1 MGDSEERKAYTPE
14 EQNEIDRI
22 LGLLPGDSSAG
33 QQAVET
39 PPRPRIEPE
48 DEMTLD
54 MSDELVDIGESP
66 ASAPEEI
73 EDITDIIE
81 MVEEPPPREMA
92 DAGEMIFDE
101 APAVEALPETGE
113 AAVEEFPSFEE
124 EAAPPPPRAAK
135 KALSSLDELDEL
147 TSLEPES
154 VDLQEISDDRYV
166 DEAEAP
172 RAPSME
178 DVEEPAGA
186 ATDFDAMD
194 IDLGELEQVPAKP
207 AGMRVEKETDFDIG
221 PLSDISVEEIQD
233 IPEAGAADIPE
244 IDLGDIAPE
253 SEPPPAPPRRE
264 PPAEDFMADFHDEG
278 IPEPLDMDIS
288 PEPPA
293 RARSAPAADFDLGPE
308 QEEMIPGIRRIEEA
322 VGTEEMP
329 DVEDE
334 PPPEPPR
341 KKRERAGAR
350 AEEEDE
356 LSERD
361 IRRLKKAL
369 LLFHPALRKA
379 VKDAILNDLLP
390 PADTRQLIDM
400 ILSGKPEDN
409 VHRFLEKKLNRRID
423 ITEGPAA
430 PGRRVLTS
438 RPEYTREGM
447 ERQKRLLKATR
458 IGGIAALVAFTIT
471 ILSYQ
476 FIYKPIMAKRLIAQG
491 VALIREPGDPV
502 TKKMKDYAKAEELF
516 KKVDAD
522 YAKNYMPGYNAYARA
537 YFDKREY
544 DLALGK
550 LERANRIDPVDIDT
564 LNNLGYFYSRVP
576 ENVYNRIKRADEK
589 DTRLEKAIKYYRYV
603 LNRKPENVT
612 ALYGIGNA
620 YMYQGQYLKA
630 RQYYEDI
637 LKIDHKSVV
646 GYSGLLNLYI
656 ERDVMP
662 RVMAIHSDLVDKD
675 MLTDI
680 PSPLLGKLA
689 AYYLDKKRSDSTN
702 VRVDYGVQS
711 SRFKDAADNPF
722 PAVRAV
728 LDALHRRD
736 PHYAQQYVLYAKLSR
751 EQKNLTLMENYLAK
765 ALKEE
770 PNYFAALHLLG
781 EYHYAV
787 KEPVKAYAAFNRAIK
802 ASLSPPEFT
811 FEDFYH
817 ETENVGS
824 TYFHMGNVFYYF
836 FDKVKYRFGDELEED
851 ALDAEVEQQANYLI
865 ARDKYDAALKEGFRS
880 PELFYNMGRIHYM
893 NGQYERALEK
903 WLELYE
909 ESVDSPEVMMAM
921 GNAFYHL
928 DNLEAG
934 RGEYLKLISIFER
947 QAESMTK
954 IFPDRTDHIK
964 VFQTLASAYNNLGA
978 VYQRKNDETK
988 SSISYWK
995 AIDYAKRIDRE
1006 NEFARVNMG
1015 RAFKPRSEPIQP
1027 ILDENIPFSLGI
1039 YSREMR

>member
-1 MGDSEERKAYTPE
+1 MGDKEERAAYTPE
-14 EQNEIDRI
+14 EQSEIERI
-22 LGLLPGDSSAG
+22 LGLLPGDSSAKDP
-33 QQAVET
+33 AEET
-39 PPRPRIEPE
+39 PPAPPRAVMESA
-48 DEMTLD
+48 DEMNLD
-54 MSDELVDIGESP
+54 MSDELVDIEESP
-66 ASAPEEI
+66 ARDAGEI

-81 MVEEPPPREMA
+81 MVDEPPPRGVP
-92 DAGEMIFDE
+92 DAGEMAFDE
-101 APAVEALPETGE
+101 VPAAEPLPEI
-113 AAVEEFPSFEE
+113 EEMPAEELPSFEE

-135 KALSSLDELDEL
+135 KARSSLDELEEL

-154 VDLQEISDDRYV
+154 VDSQEISDDHYV
-166 DEAEAP
+166 GEAEP
-172 RAPSME
+172 SRAPE
-178 DVEEPAGA
+178 IEEPAEA
-186 ATDFDAMD
+186 AAELDAVD
-194 IDLGELEQVPAKP
+194 IDLGDLEETPAKP

-221 PLSDISVEEIQD
+221 SLSDIPIEEIQD
-233 IPEAGAADIPE
+233 IPEAAAADIPE
-244 IDLGDIAPE
+244 IDLGDISPE
-253 SEPPPAPPRRE
+253 SEPSAAPPRRE
-264 PPAEDFMADFHDEG
+264 TPAEDFMADFHDEG

-288 PEPPA
+288 PA
-293 RARSAPAADFDLGPE
+293 APAKAAPMADFDIGAE
-308 QEEMIPGIRRIEEA
+308 QEEMIPGIGRIEEA
-322 VGTEEMP
+322 VSTEEMP

-334 PPPEPPR
+334 PPPEPPKR
-341 KKRERAGAR
+341 KKERVEAR
-350 AEEEDE
+350 ADEEEE

-361 IRRLKKAL
+361 IRKLKKAL

-379 VKDAILNDLLP
+379 VKDAILSDMLP
-390 PADTRQLIDM
+390 PADTRHLIDM

-409 VHRFLEKKLNRRID
+409 VHRFLEKKLDRRID
-423 ITEGPAA
+423 ISEGPAA
-430 PGRRVLTS
+430 AGRRVLSS

-458 IGGIAALVAFTIT
+458 VGGIAALAALTIT
-471 ILSYQ
+471 VLSYQ
-476 FIYKPIMAKRLIAQG
+476 FIYKPVMAKRLTAQG
-491 VALIREPGDPV
+491 VAFIREPGDPV

-516 KKVDAD
+516 KKVDAE
-522 YAKNYMPGYNAYARA
+522 YAKDYLPGYNEYARA
-537 YFDKREY
+537 YFDRREY

-550 LERANRIDPVDIDT
+550 LERANKIDPIDIDT

-576 ENVYNRIKRADEK
+576 ESVYNRIKRADEK
-589 DTRLEKAIKYYRYV
+589 YTRLDKAINYYKHV
-603 LNRKPENVT
+603 LNRKPDNVT

-637 LKIDHKSVV
+637 LRVDRKSVV

-662 RVMAIHSDLVDKD
+662 RVMAIHADLVDRK

-689 AYYLDKKRSDSTN
+689 AYYLGKKRTDSTN
-702 VRVDYGVQS
+702 VRVDYGIQS
-711 SRFKDAADNPF
+711 PRFKDAADNPF

-728 LDALHRRD
+728 LDALHQRD

-751 EQKNLTLMENYLAK
+751 EQNNLTLMENYLTK

-787 KEPVKAYAAFNRAIK
+787 KEPGKAYAFFQNAIK
-802 ASLSPPEFT
+802 ANLSPPEFT
-811 FEDFYH
+811 PEGFYS

-824 TYFHMGNVFYYF
+824 SYFYMGNVFYYF
-836 FDKVKYRFGDELEED
+836 FDRVKYRFGDELEEE
-851 ALDAEVEQQANYLI
+851 ALDSEVEQQGNYQI
-865 ARDKYDAALKEGFRS
+865 ALEKYDAALKKGFRS
-880 PELFYNMGRIHYM
+880 PELFYNMGRIYYM
-893 NGQYERALEK
+893 KGQYESALEK

-909 ESVDSPEVMMAM
+909 ESVGSPEVMFAM

-928 DNLEAG
+928 ENLEAG

-947 QAESMTK
+947 EAESITK
-954 IFPDRTDHIK
+954 VFPDRADHVR

-978 VYQRKNDETK
+978 VYQRKNDETR
-988 SSISYWK
+988 SMVSYWK

-1006 NEFARVNMG
+1006 NELARVNMG
-1015 RAFKPRSEPIQP
+1015 RAFKQRVEPIRP

>member
-1 MGDSEERKAYTPE
+1 MGDSEERTAYTPE

-22 LGLLPGDSSAG
+22 LGLLPGDSTG
-33 QQAVET
+33 KGPEEEAVAK
-39 PPRPRIEPE
+39 PPRLRMDLEEEPA
-48 DEMTLD
+48 LD
-54 MSDELVDIGESP
+54 TGDDLVDIDAVPSRES
-66 ASAPEEI
+66 EEI

-81 MVEEPPPREMA
+81 MVEEPPARGEP
-92 DAGEMIFDE
+92 DAGEM
-101 APAVEALPETGE
+101 PL
-113 AAVEEFPSFEE
+113 EELPSFEE
-124 EAAPPPPRAAK
+124 EPAPPPPRAAG
-135 KALSSLDELDEL
+135 KALTSLDQLEEL

-154 VDLQEISDDRYV
+154 VDLQEISEDRFV
-166 DEAEAP
+166 DEAEPP
-172 RAPSME
+172 RAPAMDE
-178 DVEEPAGA
+178 QAEPAA
-186 ATDFDAMD
+186 DFDAID
-194 IDLGELEQVPAKP
+194 IDLGDLDEVPAGP
-207 AGMRVEKETDFDIG
+207 AAMRIEKETDFDIG
-221 PLSDISVEEIQD
+221 SLSDISAEEIQD
-233 IPEAGAADIPE
+233 MPEAGAADIPE

-253 SEPPPAPPRRE
+253 SKPSTPPSPRRE
-264 PPAEDFMADFHDEG
+264 APAEDFVADFRDDG
-278 IPEPLDMDIS
+278 IPEPLGMDVG
-288 PEPPA
+288 P
-293 RARSAPAADFDLGPE
+293 SAPAKAAPMADFDLGIEP
-308 QEEMIPGIRRIEEA
+308 EEMIPGIRRIEEA
-322 VGTEEMP
+322 VGAEEIP

-334 PPPEPPR
+334 PTPEPPR
-341 KKRERAGAR
+341 RKKERPEAR
-350 AEEEDE
+350 ADE
-356 LSERD
+356 GDDLSERD

-400 ILSGKPEDN
+400 ILSGKSEDN
-409 VHRFLEKKLNRRID
+409 VHHFLEKKLNRRID

-447 ERQKRLLKATR
+447 VRQKRLLKATR
-458 IGGIAALVAFTIT
+458 IGGIAALAAFTMT
-471 ILSYQ
+471 VLGYQ
-476 FIYKPIMAKRLIAQG
+476 FIYKPLMAKRLIEEG
-491 VALIREPGDPV
+491 VAFIREPGDPV
-502 TKKMKDYAKAEELF
+502 TKKMKDYAEAEELF
-516 KKVDAD
+516 KRVDTD
-522 YAKNYMPGYNAYARA
+522 YAKDYLPGYNAYARA

-550 LERANRIDPVDIDT
+550 LERANKIDPVDIDT

-576 ENVYNRIKRADEK
+576 ESVFNRIKRADEK
-589 DTRLEKAIKYYRYV
+589 DSKLDKAIKYYRYV
-603 LNRKPENVT
+603 LNRKPDNVA

-620 YMYQGQYLKA
+620 YMYQGQYLMA

-637 LKIDHKSVV
+637 LKVDRKSVV

-662 RVMAIHSDLVDKD
+662 RVMEIHSDLVDKK

-689 AYYLDKKRSDSTN
+689 AYYLGKKRTDSTN
-702 VRVDYGVQS
+702 VRVDFGIQS
-711 SRFKDAADNPF
+711 PRFKDAADNPF

-728 LDALHRRD
+728 LDALHQRD
-736 PHYAQQYVLYAKLSR
+736 PHYPQQYVLYAKLSK
-751 EQKNLTLMENYLAK
+751 EQKNPKLMEQHLIT
-765 ALKEE
+765 ALEKE

-787 KEPVKAYAAFNRAIK
+787 KEPGKAYAAFNKAIK
-802 ASLSPPEFT
+802 AYPSQPEFT
-811 FEDFYH
+811 REDFYH

-824 TYFHMGNVFYYF
+824 TYFYMGNIFYYF
-836 FDKVKYRFGDELEED
+836 FDKVKYRFGDDLEEQ
-851 ALDAEVEQQANYLI
+851 ALDAEIEQQGNYDI
-865 ARDKYDAALKEGFRS
+865 AGQKYEEALKEGFRS
-880 PELFYNMGRIHYM
+880 PELFYNLGRIHYM
-893 NGQYERALEK
+893 KDQYERALER

-928 DNLEAG
+928 DNLEAS

-947 QAESMTK
+947 QAESITK
-954 IFPDRTDHIK
+954 IFPDRADHVK

-988 SSISYWK
+988 SNISYWK

-1015 RAFKPRSEPIQP
+1015 RAFKERTEPIRP

-1039 YSREMR
+1039 FSLEMR

>member
-1 MGDSEERKAYTPE
+1 MGDSEERTAYTPE

-22 LGLLPGDSSAG
+22 LGLLPGDSAG
-33 QQAVET
+33 KSPVEEAVAK
-39 PPRPRIEPE
+39 PPRLRMDLEE
-48 DEMTLD
+48 ETALD
-54 MSDELVDIGESP
+54 MSDDLVDIDAAPSRES
-66 ASAPEEI
+66 EEI

-81 MVEEPPPREMA
+81 MVEEPPSPRA
-92 DAGEMIFDE
+92 PDAGEMVFDE
-101 APAVEALPETGE
+101 ITAGEDLPAIEEMPQ
-113 AAVEEFPSFEE
+113 EEFPSFDEE
-124 EAAPPPPRAAK
+124 TAPPPPRAAK
-135 KALSSLDELDEL
+135 KARSSLGELDEL
-147 TSLEPES
+147 TALEPES
-154 VDLQEISDDRYV
+154 VDLQEISEDRFV
-166 DEAEAP
+166 DEAEPP
-172 RAPSME
+172 RAPAM
-178 DVEEPAGA
+178 EEPAEA
-186 ATDFDAMD
+186 AADFDSVD
-194 IDLGELEQVPAKP
+194 VDLGDLDEVPARP
-207 AGMRVEKETDFDIG
+207 AAMRVEKETDFDIG
-221 PLSDISVEEIQD
+221 SLSDISAEEIQD
-233 IPEAGAADIPE
+233 MPEAGAADIPE
-244 IDLGDIAPE
+244 IDLGDLAPV
-253 SEPPPAPPRRE
+253 SEPSPPPSARRE
-264 PPAEDFMADFHDEG
+264 APAEDFMADFHDEG
-278 IPEPLDMDIS
+278 IPEPLDMDVG
-288 PEPPA
+288 
-293 RARSAPAADFDLGPE
+293 RTAPAKAAPMADFDLGME

-322 VGTEEMP
+322 VGTEEIP
-329 DVEDE
+329 DVGDE

-341 KKRERAGAR
+341 RKKERTEAR
-350 AEEEDE
+350 ADE
-356 LSERD
+356 GDDLSERD

-390 PADTRQLIDM
+390 PADTRHLIDM

-409 VHRFLEKKLNRRID
+409 VHHFLEKKLNRRID

-447 ERQKRLLKATR
+447 QRQKRLLKVTR
-458 IGGIAALVAFTIT
+458 IAGIAALAAFTVT

-476 FIYKPIMAKRLIAQG
+476 FIYKPYMAKKLIEDG

-502 TKKMKDYAKAEELF
+502 IKKMKDYAKAEELF
-516 KKVDAD
+516 KKVNAE
-522 YAKNYMPGYNAYARA
+522 YIKNYLPGYNAYARA
-537 YFDKREY
+537 YFDRREY

-550 LERANRIDPVDIDT
+550 LEGANKINPVDIDT

-576 ENVYNRIKRADEK
+576 ESVYNRIKRADEK
-589 DTRLEKAIKYYRYV
+589 DTRIEKAIKLYRQV
-603 LNRKPENVT
+603 LNMKPGNVT

-637 LKIDHKSVV
+637 LKVDRTSVV

-662 RVMAIHSDLVDKD
+662 RVMAVHSDLVDKK
-675 MLTDI
+675 MLTEI

-689 AYYLDKKRSDSTN
+689 AYYLGKKRTDSTN
-702 VRVDYGVQS
+702 VRVDFGVQS
-711 SRFKDAADNPF
+711 PRFKDAADNPF

-728 LDALHRRD
+728 LDALHQKD

-751 EQKNLTLMENYLAK
+751 EQKNPKLMENYLIK

-770 PNYFAALHLLG
+770 PNYFAALHLQG

-787 KEPVKAYAAFNRAIK
+787 KEPGKAYAAFNKAIK
-802 ASLSPPEFT
+802 AYPSPPEFT
-811 FEDFYH
+811 REDFYY
-817 ETENVGS
+817 ETENLGS
-824 TYFHMGNVFYYF
+824 TYFHMGNIFYYF
-836 FDKVKYRFGDELEED
+836 FDKVKYRFGDDLEEQ
-851 ALDAEVEQQANYLI
+851 ALDAEVEQQGNYDI
-865 ARDKYDAALKEGFRS
+865 AGQKYEEALKEGFKS
-880 PELFYNMGRIHYM
+880 PELFYNLGRIHYM
-893 NGQYERALEK
+893 KGQYERALER

-934 RGEYLKLISIFER
+934 RGEYLKLVSIFER

-954 IFPDRTDHIK
+954 IFPDRADHVRI
-964 VFQTLASAYNNLGA
+964 FQTLASAYNNLGA

-988 SSISYWK
+988 STISYWK

-1015 RAFKPRSEPIQP
+1015 RAFKTRTEPIQP